1 MTNKNRDEAHLC
13 PLEYFSSQL
22 KHKPCSR
29 RKASSDGVN
38 LLKGIDELRGL
49 LGGGSSDESVGGE
62 IKEEDVRV
70 ILVPGV
76 GEEGD
81 LLV

>member
-29 RKASSDGVN
+29 RRASSDGVS
-38 LLKGIDELRGL
+38 LLKGIDEARGL
-49 LGGGSSDESVGGE
+49 LGEGRSDEPVGDKV
-62 IKEEDVRV
+62 KEEDVRV
-70 ILVPGV
+70 TLVPGV
-76 GEEGD
+76 EEEGG